1 MMKLPLMSTRQV
13 REGSI
18 EYDGPLQIHGPEEVI
33 SALRSLLDGRDRE
46 LFGVLALSTKHCII
60 GLNIVSIGT
69 LNGASAHPR
78 EVFRWAI
85 TAGAKS
91 IICFHNH
98 PSGDP
103 TPSPEYHAVTRRLR
117 AAGTT
122 IGIDVVDHLVL
133 GADGRFEHVAN

>member
-1 MMKLPLMSTRQV
+1 MKLPLMSTRQV
-13 REGSI
+13 REGAV
-18 EYDGPLQIHGPEEVI
+18 EYDGPQKINGPEDVI
-33 SALRSLLDGRDRE
+33 GALRSLLDDRDRE
-46 LFGVLALSTKHCII
+46 VFGVLALSTKHTII

-103 TPSPEYHAVTRRLR
+103 TPSPEDHAVTRRLR
-117 AAGTT
+117 DAGRT
-122 IGIDVVDHLVL
+122 IGIDVLDHLVL
-133 GADGRFEHVAN
+133 GADGCFEHVAS